1 MDFRDFCG
9 VGVAFKLAVA
19 MDEDNIEEIVENYI
33 DLVAIGTIAD
43 VMPLKEENRAF
54 VRRGIQKLNTN
65 PRKSL
70 APLIGRNSNAL
81 TSQDIAFQICPRINA
96 MGRMGDAKRAV
107 EKIDEPLDVDIK
119 NFKK

>member
-1 MDFRDFCG
+1 
-9 VGVAFKLAVA
+9 
-19 MDEDNIEEIVENYI
+19 MDEDNIEQIVENYI

-96 MGRMGDAKRAV
+96 MGRIGDAKERLIFFFAITHRRLFLLAIALMKKMRTDKNRAG
-107 EKIDEPLDVDIK
+107 
-119 NFKK
+119 NN